1 MKKLAGHIFLIIVIL
16 FFAVFVQDSLAKTDL
31 SITATDITFSKEQA
45 LAEDRVRIFARVF
58 NTGDIDV
65 YGFVVFLN
73 NGQEIAEPQPI
84 SVKVNTY
91 DDVFIDWLVKEG
103 IFDIQ
108 AKIIATQPQDEVSA
122 NDTAVRENYLVD
134 LDTDGDG
141 LGNIQDSDDDNDGL
155 TDEQEIILGTDSL
168 KQDTDGDKAKDNID
182 FFPLDSTEWRDTDN
196 DDLGDNAD
204 QDDDNDGLTDD
215 EELFVYGTNPLNPDT
230 DNDGVFDKKEIEIGK
245 NPLIAD
251 KTQASM
257 LEATKS
263 FFENKGISL
272 EFASLI
278 GGLVLLFLIFI
289 IFRKLL

>member
-1 MKKLAGHIFLIIVIL
+1 L
-16 FFAVFVQDSLAKTDL
+16 FFAVFVKDSLAKTDL

-45 LAEDRVRIFARVF
+45 LAGDKVRIFARVF
-58 NTGDIDV
+58 NIGDNDA

-91 DDVFIDWLVKEG
+91 DDVFIDWLVEEG
-103 IFDIQ
+103 SFDVQ
-108 AKIIATQPQDEVSA
+108 AKIITTQPQDEVST
-122 NDTAVRENYLVD
+122 NDTAVREDYLVD

-141 LGNIQDSDDDNDGL
+141 LGNSQDPDDDNDGL
-155 TDEQEIILGTDSL
+155 TDKQEIVLGTDPL
-168 KQDTDGDKAKDNID
+168 KQDTDKDKAKDNID
-182 FFPLDSTEWRDTDN
+182 SFPLDNTEWCDTDN
-196 DDLGDNAD
+196 DGLGDNAD
-204 QDDDNDGLTDD
+204 QDDDNDGLADD
-215 EELFVYGTNPLNPDT
+215 EELFVYGTNPLNPDS

-251 KTQASM
+251 RTQASI
-257 LEATKS
+257 LEAAKS

-272 EFASLI
+272 EVVSLI